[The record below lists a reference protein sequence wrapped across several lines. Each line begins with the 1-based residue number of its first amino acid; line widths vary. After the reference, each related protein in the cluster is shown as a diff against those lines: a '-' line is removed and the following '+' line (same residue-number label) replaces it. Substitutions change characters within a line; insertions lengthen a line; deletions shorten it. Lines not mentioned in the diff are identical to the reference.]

1 MSTDFTALNN
11 RSRRR
16 KDNDAM
22 ASKHILL
29 ISQYFHP
36 ETFRVNDMA
45 CEWVKRGYKVTV
57 LTGIPNYPMGKYF
70 DGYDKKHRT
79 RETWNGVNIIR
90 IPLVARGNSSNKLLN
105 AAGMA
110 ANYFSFVRSGKKW
123 VKSQEAADLHV
134 DLVFTVEVSP
144 MTQAMIGVWYGQKYN
159 VPTFLYVQDLW
170 PENVETVTG
179 IHNKLIISPIDRMVD
194 KIYRETGTIFTTS
207 PSFVNAIVNRK
218 VPVNKEKVYYW
229 PQYAEEFYRP
239 MEPVSVDGIDRND
252 GCYKIAFTGNIG
264 TAQGL
269 DVLPKAAV
277 MLKDEKVKF
286 IIVGD
291 GRYQPEFERQID
303 ERSVRSSFV
312 MISRVP
318 AERVP
323 EILSNVDAGFI
334 SFNKTSLWENTIPAK
349 LQSYMACGKAIIASA
364 SGETKRVIDEAACGV
379 CTEIGN
385 AEKLADGIR
394 NMMKADSAKMGMNAR
409 AYFED
414 HFDKKKLMDEMD
426 LFIDNM

>member
-1 MSTDFTALNN
+1 M
-11 RSRRR
+11 
-16 KDNDAM
+16 
-22 ASKHILL
+22 KHILL
-29 ISQYFHP
+29 ISQYFYP

-70 DGYDKKHRT
+70 DGYDKNHRT

-105 AAGMA
+105 AGGMA
-110 ANYFSFVRSGKKW
+110 ANYFSFINSGRKW
-123 VKSQEAADLHV
+123 VKSKEAADLHA

-144 MTQAMIGVWYGQKYN
+144 MTQALIGIWYGKRYN
-159 VPTFLYVQDLW
+159 VPTYLYVQDLW

-179 IHNKLIISPIDRMVD
+179 IHNKAIIGPIDKMVD

-207 PSFVNAIVNRK
+207 PSFVKAIVNRK
-218 VPVNKEKVYYW
+218 VPVDKNKVHYW

-239 MEPVSVDGIDRND
+239 LEKKVVEGIPQE
-252 GCYKIAFTGNIG
+252 GYKIAFTGNIG

-269 DVLPKAAV
+269 DVLPKAAKLV
-277 MLKDEKVKF
+277 DGVKF

-303 ERSVRSSFV
+303 ELGVREKFV
-312 MISRVP
+312 MIPRVP

-323 EILSNVDAGFI
+323 EILSGCDAGFI
-334 SFNKTSLWENTIPAK
+334 SFNKTPLWENTIPAK

-364 SGETKRVIDEAACGV
+364 SGETKRVLEEAGCGV
-379 CTEIGN
+379 CCEIGDSE
-385 AEKLADGIR
+385 ALADGIR
-394 NMMKADSAKMGMNAR
+394 ELMKADSKSMGLKAR
-409 AYFED
+409 AYFET
-414 HFDKKKLMDEMD
+414 HFDKKKLMDE
-426 LFIDNM
+426 IDEYLNA